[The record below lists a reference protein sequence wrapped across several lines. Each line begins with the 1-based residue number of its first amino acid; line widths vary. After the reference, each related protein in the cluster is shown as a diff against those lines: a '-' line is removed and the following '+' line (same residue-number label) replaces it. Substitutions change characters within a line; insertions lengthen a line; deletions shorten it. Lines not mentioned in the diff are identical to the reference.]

1 LHGGA
6 CLSPPATWGNTNKK
20 IKILAD
26 FGISNT
32 MSLKLPTQKGMLKR
46 YSTCLA
52 SAGPGVKPTVFPK
65 KENSSLQYVL
75 ISIKKKALS

>member
-1 LHGGA
+1 
-6 CLSPPATWGNTNKK
+6 
-20 IKILAD
+20 
-26 FGISNT
+26 